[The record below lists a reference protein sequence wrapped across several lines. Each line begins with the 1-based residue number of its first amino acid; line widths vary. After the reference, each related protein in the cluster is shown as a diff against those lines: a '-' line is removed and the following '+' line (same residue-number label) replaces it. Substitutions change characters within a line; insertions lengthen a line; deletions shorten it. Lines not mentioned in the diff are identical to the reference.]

1 MTSDN
6 LSPQGSRGLRGGGR
20 DNSEPISLFRNDP
33 TTDER
38 HSALVVSSLLGA
50 SQVTRAEKSP
60 DMGLVSREIRRLR
73 IRADCF
79 RILARHAEGVVK
91 RTELLEMA
99 EVEDKKIVEAELQN
113 EAGGDPASIENHRQ
127 LSRQSS

>member
-1 MTSDN
+1 MVC
-6 LSPQGSRGLRGGGR
+6 
-20 DNSEPISLFRNDP
+20 EPISLFGNHP
-33 TTDER
+33 ITDER
-38 HSALVVSSLLGA
+38 RQCFRGLQLAWRFAGDKGA
-50 SQVTRAEKSP
+50 ERSP

-99 EVEDKKIVEAELQN
+99 EDEDRKIVEAELQN